1 MYSLGIIFFEMA
13 YPLGSGMERAQVLS
27 KLREPDITFPADFC
41 SDKRTAQ
48 GAIIKTLL
56 SHLPAERPSSSE
68 LLNSGKLP
76 FMIEDKTIRHAL
88 QSLSDPNAP
97 YHSQVMQAL
106 FAQNTKEYKNHTYD
120 TEKNGVTAQDLML
133 QSLVKERLTDIF
145 RNHGAIETS
154 RSLLLPRSKLYSR
167 DVVQLMDPHG
177 TLVQLPYD
185 LTLPHARFLARS
197 MAPTPKTFTF
207 GTVYR
212 ENSGGGQ
219 PRAHGEVDFDI
230 VSYDSSDDLA
240 LKEAEVIKVVDEVI
254 DAFPSLKGVQTCY
267 HLSHSDLLDA
277 VMEFCRIPAL
287 VRSPA
292 KEILSKL
299 NIRHLTW
306 PKIRNE
312 LATAKLGILPT
323 SLDDLARLDWRD
335 EPEKAFG
342 RLLSIFEGSVYVDKV
357 KPVFERLRTV
367 IAYLRQFG
375 VHRTIY
381 VNPLG
386 TYNEKFY
393 KGGIMFQCIYDS
405 EKRNVFAAGGRYVW
419 LSNFRKYHG
428 TMSNSEFLS
437 DTTL

>member
-1 MYSLGIIFFEMA
+1 MV
-13 YPLGSGMERAQVLS
+13 YPFGSGMERAQVLS
-27 KLREPDITFPADFC
+27 KLREPDIAFPADFW

-48 GAIIKTLL
+48 GAIIKALL
-56 SHLPAERPSSSE
+56 NHLPVERPSSSE

-76 FMIEDKTIRHAL
+76 FMIEDKTVSHAL

-106 FAQNTKEYKNHTYD
+106 FAQNTKEYKSHTYD
-120 TEKNGVTAQDLML
+120 TEKKDVTAQDLML

-145 RNHGAIETS
+145 RNHGAVETS

-167 DVVQLMDPHG
+167 EVVQLMDPHG

-230 VSYDSSDDLA
+230 VSYDSSSNDLA

-254 DAFPSLKGVQTCY
+254 DAFPSLEGVQMCY
-267 HLSHSDLLDA
+267 HLNHSDLLDA
-277 VMEFCRIPAL
+277 VMEFCRIPAP
-287 VRSPA
+287 VRSHA
-292 KEILSKL
+292 KETLSHL
-299 NIRHLTW
+299 NNYQWPMIRG
-306 PKIRNE
+306 E

-323 SLDDLARLDWRD
+323 SLDDLAQLDWRD
-335 EPEKAFG
+335 EPEKAFE
-342 RLLSIFEGSVYVDKV
+342 RLLDIFKGSVYVDKV
-357 KPVFERLRTV
+357 NTVFKRLRAV
-367 IAYLRQFG
+367 IAYLRRFG

-393 KGGIMFQCIYDS
+393 RGGIMFQCICDS
-405 EKRNVFAAGGRYVW
+405 KKRNVFAAGGRCVW
-419 LSNFRKYHG
+419 L
-428 TMSNSEFLS
+428 FLQFP
-437 DTTL
+437 

>member
-1 MYSLGIIFFEMA
+1 MYSLGIIFFEMV
-13 YPLGSGMERAQVLS
+13 YPFGSGMERAQVLS
-27 KLREPDITFPADFC
+27 KLREPDIAFPADFW

-48 GAIIKTLL
+48 GAIIKALL
-56 SHLPAERPSSSE
+56 NHLPVERPSSSE

-76 FMIEDKTIRHAL
+76 FMIEDKTVSHAL

-106 FAQNTKEYKNHTYD
+106 FAQNTKEYKSHTYD
-120 TEKNGVTAQDLML
+120 TEKKDVTAQDLML

-145 RNHGAIETS
+145 RNHGAVETS

-167 DVVQLMDPHG
+167 EVVQLMDPHG

-230 VSYDSSDDLA
+230 VSYDSSSNDLA

-254 DAFPSLKGVQTCY
+254 DAFPSLEGVQMCY
-267 HLSHSDLLDA
+267 HLNHSDLLDA
-277 VMEFCRIPAL
+277 VMEFCRIPAP
-287 VRSPA
+287 VRSHA
-292 KEILSKL
+292 KETLSHL
-299 NIRHLTW
+299 NNYQWPMIRG
-306 PKIRNE
+306 E

-323 SLDDLARLDWRD
+323 SLDDLAQLDWRD
-335 EPEKAFG
+335 EPEKAFE
-342 RLLSIFEGSVYVDKV
+342 RLLDIFKGSVYVDKV
-357 KPVFERLRTV
+357 NTVFKRLRAV
-367 IAYLRQFG
+367 IAYLRRFG

-393 KGGIMFQCIYDS
+393 RGGIMFQCICDS
-405 EKRNVFAAGGRYVW
+405 KKRNVFAAGGRCVW
-419 LSNFRKYHG
+419 L
-428 TMSNSEFLS
+428 FLQFP
-437 DTTL
+437 